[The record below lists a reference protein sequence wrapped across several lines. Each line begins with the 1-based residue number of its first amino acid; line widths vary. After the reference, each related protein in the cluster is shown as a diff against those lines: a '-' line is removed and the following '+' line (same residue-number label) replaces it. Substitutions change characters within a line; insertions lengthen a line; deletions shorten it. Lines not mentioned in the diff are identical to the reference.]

1 MNLSTWAIK
10 NPLPVIMLF
19 IFMTLAGV
27 IGFQKLTITNFPDMD
42 FPSVMVTISLPG
54 ATPNQLENQITRK
67 VEDNVANIN
76 NIKHISSTLSD
87 GNSVTTIEF
96 ELNQNLSD
104 AIDEVK
110 EAVDKVKPQFPAGTN
125 EPQVSKVTMAANP
138 ILTYQITANMDA
150 TDLSW
155 YVDNN
160 ISRLLSS
167 VAGVSKIT
175 RQGGLEREIQVSLD
189 PNRLLMLNTS
199 INNISSQLYNV
210 RQDFSGGRVIIGG
223 REQVIEARPNLNNV
237 EDIKQLYIP
246 LGNSGYSKL
255 GQVAS
260 VMDTHAEIRQM
271 AFLDGKP
278 VITFD
283 VYPTKGS
290 SELSVAMAVRKVIN
304 QYIVHH
310 PDVKIT
316 EISNSVSAIKST
328 YDGSMQALYEGAIL
342 AIIVVWLFL
351 RDWRATFIAAT
362 ALPLSIFPTFVTI
375 YWLGFTLN
383 TITLLA
389 LTLVIGILVDDAIV
403 EVENIVRHL
412 KTNQSPIKAAMEA
425 ATEIGIAVIATS
437 ITLVA
442 VFLPTAFMGGIPGR
456 IFKQFGWT
464 AAIAVLVS
472 LLVARMLTPMMAA
485 YMLRPHPEDEKV
497 GRVMKY
503 YIQTV
508 KWCLNHPRKTL
519 LSTLALFCASLGL
532 IALIPTTFFPAQDN
546 NRVMLKVQLS
556 AGSTLNNSQQVME
569 KIYQLTKNIQD
580 ISNVY
585 ATIGSGVQSGATTNS
600 DSDVASGSV
609 TFNLVDSHKRKLSQ
623 AELEQII
630 QNRLKTIPG
639 VRFSIGGGG
648 MGEQY
653 SLVLTGE
660 DSQLL
665 KQVANQVE
673 LALRQDH
680 NLGNVSSS
688 DNLTR
693 PEIMVDVDY
702 NKAAQFGITTT
713 SIGNVIRIATTGD
726 YDTNLTK
733 LNLPDRQIPIR
744 VQLDKKYRN
753 SLDDIANLR
762 VSGNN
767 GAIPLSSLAKVVLT
781 SGPTQIIRYDRN
793 RSITFNIDLHGQNIG
808 DVDKKINAIP
818 LLRNLPSGVHRV
830 QSGDIERMSEMFG
843 NFITAMIAGVMLIY
857 CVLVLLFKDFKQPL
871 TILSALPLAIC
882 GALVVLVLFGYS
894 MSMPSLI
901 GILMLMGIVT
911 KNSILLVDYALVEK
925 CKPDVTCQ
933 QAVLDACIK
942 RSRPIVMTSV
952 AMIIGMLPIALG
964 LEGDSSFRAPMAL
977 TVIGGLI
984 TSTILS
990 LLVVPVVFEVVD
1002 ELHPL
1007 QRIFNWLGMISAQIK
1022 KL

>member
-1 MNLSTWAIK
+1 M
-10 NPLPVIMLF
+10 
-19 IFMTLAGV
+19 
-27 IGFQKLTITNFPDMD
+27 
-42 FPSVMVTISLPG
+42 
-54 ATPNQLENQITRK
+54 
-67 VEDNVANIN
+67 
-76 NIKHISSTLSD
+76 
-87 GNSVTTIEF
+87 
-96 ELNQNLSD
+96 
-104 AIDEVK
+104 
-110 EAVDKVKPQFPAGTN
+110 
-125 EPQVSKVTMAANP
+125 
-138 ILTYQITANMDA
+138 
-150 TDLSW
+150 
-155 YVDNN
+155 
-160 ISRLLSS
+160 
-167 VAGVSKIT
+167 
-175 RQGGLEREIQVSLD
+175 
-189 PNRLLMLNTS
+189 
-199 INNISSQLYNV
+199 
-210 RQDFSGGRVIIGG
+210 
-223 REQVIEARPNLNNV
+223 
-237 EDIKQLYIP
+237 
-246 LGNSGYSKL
+246 
-255 GQVAS
+255 
-260 VMDTHAEIRQM
+260 
-271 AFLDGKP
+271 
-278 VITFD
+278 
-283 VYPTKGS
+283 
-290 SELSVAMAVRKVIN
+290 
-304 QYIVHH
+304 
-310 PDVKIT
+310 
-316 EISNSVSAIKST
+316 
-328 YDGSMQALYEGAIL
+328 
-342 AIIVVWLFL
+342 
-351 RDWRATFIAAT
+351 
-362 ALPLSIFPTFVTI
+362 
-375 YWLGFTLN
+375 
-383 TITLLA
+383 
-389 LTLVIGILVDDAIV
+389 
-403 EVENIVRHL
+403 
-412 KTNQSPIKAAMEA
+412 
-425 ATEIGIAVIATS
+425 
-437 ITLVA
+437 
-442 VFLPTAFMGGIPGR
+442 
-456 IFKQFGWT
+456 
-464 AAIAVLVS
+464 
-472 LLVARMLTPMMAA
+472 
-485 YMLRPHPEDEKV
+485 
-497 GRVMKY
+497 
-503 YIQTV
+503 
-508 KWCLNHPRKTL
+508 
-519 LSTLALFCASLGL
+519 
-532 IALIPTTFFPAQDN
+532 
-546 NRVMLKVQLS
+546 
-556 AGSTLNNSQQVME
+556 
-569 KIYQLTKNIQD
+569 
-580 ISNVY
+580 
-585 ATIGSGVQSGATTNS
+585 
-600 DSDVASGSV
+600 
-609 TFNLVDSHKRKLSQ
+609 
-623 AELEQII
+623 
-630 QNRLKTIPG
+630 
-639 VRFSIGGGG
+639 RFSIGGGG

-673 LALRQDH
+673 LVLRQDH

-781 SGPTQIIRYDRN
+781 SGPTQIMRYDRN

-901 GILMLMGIVT
+901 GMLMLMGIVT

-925 CKPDVTCQ
+925 RKPDVTRQ

-942 RSRPIVMTSV
+942 RSRPIIMTSV

-990 LLVVPVVFEVVD
+990 LLVVPVVFEIVD